1 MGLFRRPEP
10 MTADST
16 SPGAD
21 GLWARGWGLAAT
33 RSLQTLAVLALV
45 AVGVLVITQLSLVF
59 IPVTIALILASAIH
73 PLVALMRRRGVPS
86 ILATWIAL
94 IGILAILGGVVWVIV
109 LTVRS
114 QWDDLVDSATDGIAQ
129 VTAWLDTLPFDIAAI
144 DLDDLWASA
153 GEFLTSAS
161 FGRGAL
167 AGVSATAS
175 FFTGLALMIVV
186 LFFFLKDGPRIWEF
200 LLRPFT
206 GASYERARRIG
217 DKTVDVFGGYIRGTS
232 IVAAVDSIGI
242 TATLLVLQVPLA
254 IPLGVI
260 VFLGSFVPMVG
271 ATVAGVLATLVALV
285 TNGPVVAL
293 IVLAAVIIVN
303 QLEGNFLQ
311 PVVMANA
318 LSLHALVVLMA
329 LTAGTVLA
337 GIIGA
342 VLAVPLTAAAWAVI
356 KVWTGREKKDPA
368 VEAKQD
374 ILAEVALDE
383 EESALE
389 RLHAKEKAAKERA
402 PQDKAEA
409 AKPAH
414 PASDEV
420 KDTAE

>member
-1 MGLFRRPEP
+1 MLGLFRRPETTP
-10 MTADST
+10 L
-16 SPGAD
+16 GAAPREES
-21 GLWARGWGLAAT
+21 GLWSRGIGLAAT

-59 IPVTIALILASAIH
+59 IPVTIALILACAIH

-114 QWDDLVDSATDGIAQ
+114 QWDDLVESATDGIAQ

-232 IVAAVDSIGI
+232 IVAAADALGIGI
-242 TATLLVLQVPLA
+242 GLAILQIPLA
-254 IPLGVI
+254 LPLAVI
-260 VFLGSFVPMVG
+260 VFLTAFIPLVG
-271 ATVAGVLATLVALV
+271 ATAAGILAALVALV
-285 TNGPVVAL
+285 THGPLAAL
-293 IVLAAVIIVN
+293 IVVGIVVLVN

-311 PVVMANA
+311 PVVMARS
-318 LSLHALVVLMA
+318 LKLHALVILLA
-329 LTAGTVLA
+329 LTTGTILG
-337 GIIGA
+337 GIVGA
-342 VLAVPLTAAAWAVI
+342 VLSVPIAAVAWGIITVWDGPSLAA
-356 KVWTGREKKDPA
+356 RPFRKKRPET
-368 VEAKQD
+368 V
-374 ILAEVALDE
+374 
-383 EESALE
+383 
-389 RLHAKEKAAKERA
+389 
-402 PQDKAEA
+402 
-409 AKPAH
+409 
-414 PASDEV
+414 
-420 KDTAE
+420 

>member
-16 SPGAD
+16 SPVAD
-21 GLWARGWGLAAT
+21 SLWARGFGLVAT
-33 RSLQTLAVLALV
+33 RSVQILAVLAVV

-73 PLVALMRRRGVPS
+73 PLVAWMRRRGVPS

-114 QWDDLVDSATDGIAQ
+114 QWDDLVESASDGISQ

-200 LLRPFT
+200 MLRPFT
-206 GASYERARRIG
+206 GASYARARRIG
-217 DKTVDVFGGYIRGTS
+217 DKTVDVFGGYVRGTS
-232 IVAAVDSIGI
+232 IVAAADAVGIGVGLAI
-242 TATLLVLQVPLA
+242 LQIPLA
-254 IPLGVI
+254 LPLAVI
-260 VFLGSFVPMVG
+260 VFLTAFIPLVG
-271 ATVAGVLATLVALV
+271 ATAAGILAALVALV
-285 TNGPVVAL
+285 THGPLSAL
-293 IVLAAVIIVN
+293 IVVGIVVLVN

-311 PVVMANA
+311 PVVMARS
-318 LSLHALVVLMA
+318 LKLHALVILLA
-329 LTAGTVLA
+329 LTTGTILG
-337 GIIGA
+337 GIVGA
-342 VLAVPLTAAAWAVI
+342 VLSVPIAAVAWGI
-356 KVWTGREKKDPA
+356 ITVWDGPHLPARPFRKKRPET
-368 VEAKQD
+368 V
-374 ILAEVALDE
+374 
-383 EESALE
+383 
-389 RLHAKEKAAKERA
+389 
-402 PQDKAEA
+402 
-409 AKPAH
+409 
-414 PASDEV
+414 
-420 KDTAE
+420 

>member
-1 MGLFRRPEP
+1 MLGLFRRPE
-10 MTADST
+10 MTPTGIAPRDE
-16 SPGAD
+16 P
-21 GLWARGWGLAAT
+21 GLWSRGFGLVAT
-33 RSLQTLAVLALV
+33 RSLQILAVLAVV

-114 QWDDLVDSATDGIAQ
+114 QWDDLVESATDGIVQ
-129 VTAWLDTLPFDIAAI
+129 VTAWLDTLPFGIADL

-200 LLRPFT
+200 LLRPLT

-232 IVAAVDSIGI
+232 IVAAADAVGIGVGLAI
-242 TATLLVLQVPLA
+242 LQIPLA
-254 IPLGVI
+254 LPLAVI
-260 VFLGSFVPMVG
+260 VFLTAFIPLVG
-271 ATVAGVLATLVALV
+271 ATAAGILAALVALV
-285 TNGPVVAL
+285 THGPLAAL
-293 IVLAAVIIVN
+293 IVVGIVVLVN

-311 PVVMANA
+311 PVVMARS
-318 LSLHALVVLMA
+318 LKLHALVILLA
-329 LTAGTVLA
+329 LTTGTILG
-337 GIIGA
+337 GIVGA
-342 VLAVPLTAAAWAVI
+342 VLSVPIAAVAWGI
-356 KVWTGREKKDPA
+356 ITVWDGPHLPARPFRKKRPET
-368 VEAKQD
+368 V
-374 ILAEVALDE
+374 
-383 EESALE
+383 
-389 RLHAKEKAAKERA
+389 
-402 PQDKAEA
+402 
-409 AKPAH
+409 
-414 PASDEV
+414 
-420 KDTAE
+420 

>member
-232 IVAAVDSIGI
+232 IVAAADAVGIGVGLAI
-242 TATLLVLQVPLA
+242 LQIPLA
-254 IPLGVI
+254 LPLAVI
-260 VFLGSFVPMVG
+260 VFLTAFIPLVG
-271 ATVAGVLATLVALV
+271 ATAAGILAALVALV
-285 TNGPVVAL
+285 THGPLAAL
-293 IVLAAVIIVN
+293 IVVGIVVLVN

-311 PVVMANA
+311 PVVMARS
-318 LSLHALVVLMA
+318 LKLHALVILLA
-329 LTAGTVLA
+329 LTTGTILG
-337 GIIGA
+337 GIVGA
-342 VLAVPLTAAAWAVI
+342 VLSVPIAAVAWGIITVWDGPNLAA
-356 KVWTGREKKDPA
+356 RPFRKKRPET
-368 VEAKQD
+368 V
-374 ILAEVALDE
+374 
-383 EESALE
+383 
-389 RLHAKEKAAKERA
+389 
-402 PQDKAEA
+402 
-409 AKPAH
+409 
-414 PASDEV
+414 
-420 KDTAE
+420 